1 MERKGEELS
10 MTVIKAPNYT
20 QIPNV
25 FFDEYMKNL
34 SGSEYKIMCAIA
46 RKTFGWHKE
55 YDRISY
61 SQISE
66 ITGISSKE
74 TINKA
79 LKILLEKNYIIAIK
93 NNQCIKYAINIT
105 ESEPVQKMNRYG
117 NCTNTGTGTV
127 PAEQKTGTEIVHTKE
142 ILNKNKEIEK
152 QIRERERENLFL
164 IFYQNYPKKVDKS
177 DAIKVFNTLIK
188 KGIKLDYIL
197 SKLKIYEKQIKQ
209 NNTELKYIRSPARF
223 LRTMDDY
230 EDTEVKK
237 RNIIKQYCKKC
248 GEILLDGTCSKCYA
262 LHDIEGELI

>member
-1 MERKGEELS
+1 MKQKIE
-10 MTVIKAPNYT
+10 APNYT

-25 FFDEYMKNL
+25 LFDEYMKTLN
-34 SGSEYKIMCAIA
+34 GSEYKIISAIA

-79 LKILLEKNYIIAIK
+79 LKILLEKNYIIAVK
-93 NNQCIKYAINIT
+93 NNQSISYAINIT
-105 ESEPVQKMNRYG
+105 ENEPVQKMNQYENR
-117 NCTNTGTGTV
+117 TSTGTKTV
-127 PAEQKTGTEIVHTKE
+127 PVEPKTGTETVHTKE

-152 QIRERERENLFL
+152 QIKEREKESLFF
-164 IFYQNYPKKVDKS
+164 IFYHNYPKKVDKS

-188 KGIKLDYIL
+188 KGVKLDYIL

-230 EDTEVKK
+230 EDTEIKK
-237 RNIIKQYCKKC
+237 RDIIKQYCKKC
-248 GEILLDGTCSKCYA
+248 GEILIDGTCSKCYA